1 MKVSH
6 ILQNKGNECYRIE
19 PDQPLKDAIKLMMEY
34 RIGSLVV
41 MENDVLMSI
50 ITERDIMGAVDKY
63 QSKINGITVR
73 EMMAPKLVSCS
84 SNDSI
89 DHAMDLMTNNLTK
102 RRVRHLPVVD
112 DGKLVG
118 LISIGDI
125 VHALLTETKFENRLL
140 KNYIKNWPEESAV
153 E

>member
-1 MKVSH
+1 MKVSR
-6 ILQNKGNECYRIE
+6 ILQNKGNEYYGIA
-19 PDQPLKDAIKLMMEY
+19 PDQPLTDAVRLMMDY

-41 MENDVLMSI
+41 MENGVLISI

-63 QSKINGITVR
+63 QAELSGISVR
-73 EMMAPKLVSCS
+73 EMMAPKLVTCS
-84 SNDSI
+84 SDDSI

-102 RRVRHLPVVD
+102 RRVRHLPIVD

-118 LISIGDI
+118 VISIGDI
-125 VHALLTETKFENRLL
+125 VYALLTETKFENQLL